1 MANKT
6 LTGFLLLVFAVELSG
21 CDKARAPGP
30 TAPSAPPAA
39 PTAPTAPTAQPGPAF
54 LIADVTISGVVYEVT
69 PAGEVPIEGVR
80 IANGGGAPV
89 LTETDGNGF
98 FSFRPVRVCP
108 CWSSPSIPAG
118 TTLLFIEKNGYD
130 DPPGLPE
137 SAFRPHG
144 PGFRDVMIDGDT
156 RVRIQLVRR

>member
-1 MANKT
+1 MS
-6 LTGFLLLVFAVELSG
+6 LSRG
-21 CDKARAPGP
+21 HRASRPGRR
-30 TAPSAPPAA
+30 PAGGVPRA
-39 PTAPTAPTAQPGPAF
+39 WRRRPR
-54 LIADVTISGVVYEVT
+54 DVTISGVVYEVT
-69 PAGEVPIEGVR
+69 PSGEVPIEGVR

>member
-1 MANKT
+1 MRPVPDGFTIAVAGDMLGPGRPVSANPLMAPIVKII
-6 LTGFLLLVFAVELSG
+6 GG
-21 CDKARAPGP
+21 
-30 TAPSAPPAA
+30 
-39 PTAPTAPTAQPGPAF
+39 
-54 LIADVTISGVVYEVT
+54 ADVAFANLEGLTFDMAGFTGYGAAVSG
-69 PAGEVPIEGVR
+69 AGPGL
-80 IANGGGAPV
+80 ANGGGAPV